1 MNRRVI
7 ACILCPNGCELEVT
21 WNGEPTEQSLEVV
34 GNLCPK
40 GTAYAL
46 DELTHP
52 ERTLTTSIRIR
63 GGVQRLA
70 SVKTASPI
78 AREAIVAARQAL
90 RPMVLDA
97 PVAIG
102 QVVVEDVAATGVAV
116 VVTRAV
122 ARRSGPERPEPP
134 SHGGERTSAG

>member
-1 MNRRVI
+1 MLVNHRVI
-7 ACILCPNGCELEVT
+7 TCILCPNGCELEVD
-21 WNGEPTEQSLEVV
+21 WDGEPTAQSLEVL

-40 GTAYAL
+40 GTSYAL

-70 SVKTASPI
+70 SVKTVSPI
-78 AREAIVAARQAL
+78 PRETVVTARESLQPIVL
-90 RPMVLDA
+90 NA

-102 QVVVEDVAATGVAV
+102 QVVVEDVAGTGIQVI
-116 VVTRAV
+116 VTRAV
-122 ARRSGPERPEPP
+122 ASRLDLEQS
-134 SHGGERTSAG
+134 